1 MQVLY
6 CVWEP
11 VPVHGRNLISDGSKS
26 DKLPRENLILDGS
39 KSDKLLRENPSS
51 IMQTVCN
58 YFSTY
63 NPQWLDRY
71 IIDIFERISGD
82 GIFVWP

>member
-1 MQVLY
+1 MFLEQH
-6 CVWEP
+6 P
-11 VPVHGRNLISDGSKS
+11 TVHGRNLISDGSKS

-63 NPQWLDRY
+63 NPN
-71 IIDIFERISGD
+71 IIFLTTS
-82 GIFVWP
+82 F